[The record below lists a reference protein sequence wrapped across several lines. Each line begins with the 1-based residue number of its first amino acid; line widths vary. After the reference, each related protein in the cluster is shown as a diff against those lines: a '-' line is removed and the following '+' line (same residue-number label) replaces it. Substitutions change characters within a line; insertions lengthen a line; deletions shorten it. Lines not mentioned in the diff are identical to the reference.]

1 MPKVNYQSKLQL
13 VIMDIEGKK
22 KRLRNTR
29 QRDSKVYLLS
39 EGGAKDTLL
48 LCSFKQTFMAAEVFT
63 LPRVFGSGGRQAGG
77 GVPWGFP
84 P

>member
-1 MPKVNYQSKLQL
+1 MPKVNWQSKLQL
-13 VIMDIEGKK
+13 VIMDIEGEK

-48 LCSFKQTFMAAEVFT
+48 LCSFKQTFMAAEVLT
-63 LPRVFGSGGRQAGG
+63 LPRVFG
-77 GVPWGFP
+77 WG
-84 P
+84 